1 MLSAIQAIK
10 LVETNLSLI
19 SENAE
24 MITPHTFD
32 IDSLNKRIVDLENHL
47 KIFQDDLDDTRN
59 RSLRKSL
66 IFRNIKQ
73 ESQRESWGTTKRIMA
88 NEIHRVIPH
97 RYPEKILSKTEKAH
111 WSKENQSPVSQ
122 HNKVPPIIAKFT
134 NWRFTEGIKTSLI
147 NAAKNSRN
155 NHIVYLSQMYSAVVT
170 NRRNEA
176 MKVRKQLW
184 NEDK

>member
-59 RSLRKSL
+59 EAWGRASFFETLSKNHRENLGAPLK
-66 IFRNIKQ
+66 
-73 ESQRESWGTTKRIMA
+73 ESWQMKYI
-88 NEIHRVIPH
+88 E
-97 RYPEKILSKTEKAH
+97 L
-111 WSKENQSPVSQ
+111 
-122 HNKVPPIIAKFT
+122 F
-134 NWRFTEGIKTSLI
+134 LI
-147 NAAKNSRN
+147 DPRKNT
-155 NHIVYLSQMYSAVVT
+155 I
-170 NRRNEA
+170 
-176 MKVRKQLW
+176 
-184 NEDK
+184 